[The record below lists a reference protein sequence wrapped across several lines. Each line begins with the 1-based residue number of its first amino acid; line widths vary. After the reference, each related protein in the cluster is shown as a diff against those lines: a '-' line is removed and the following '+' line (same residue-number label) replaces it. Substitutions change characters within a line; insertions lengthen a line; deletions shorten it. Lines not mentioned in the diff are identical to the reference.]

1 MAPPASRFK
10 RCAAAV
16 DPEFIM
22 NRQTSGHLLRI
33 AVLLLLVA
41 LAANT
46 VSARHRRSTSDTP
59 PGEFAY
65 YLLSLS
71 WSPAFC
77 LSSPGAAECK
87 GPRRFGFIVHGLW
100 PQNEKGWP
108 ENCDV
113 HESVPD
119 SVVNAI
125 SDLMPAR
132 GLIYHE
138 WSAHGT
144 CSGLNPADFFATVR
158 RAYASISIP
167 AAFSQ
172 SAQAIEQTPGG
183 IAQAFLQA
191 NPRLPA
197 ASLVVTCSGQ
207 DSPRLREVHVCLDR
221 ELNPR
226 ACSADAARGACRATS
241 LIVPPIR

>member
-1 MAPPASRFK
+1 
-10 RCAAAV
+10 
-16 DPEFIM
+16 M
-22 NRQTSGHLLRI
+22 NRLTSGHPLKIGLC
-33 AVLLLLVA
+33 LLLVA
-41 LAANT
+41 VCASS
-46 VSARHRRSTSDTP
+46 VFARHRRSASDTP

-77 LSSPGAAECK
+77 LSSPGAAECS

-100 PQNEKGWP
+100 PQNEQGWP

-113 HESVPD
+113 HEPVPD
-119 SVVNAI
+119 SVVNAV

-132 GLIYHE
+132 GLVYHE

-144 CSGLNPADFFATVR
+144 CSGLIPAEFFATVR
-158 RAYASISIP
+158 RAYASIAIP
-167 AAFSQ
+167 AAFSKSTQ
-172 SAQAIEQTPGG
+172 PVEQTPGG

-207 DSPRLREVHVCLDR
+207 GSPRLREIHICLDR
-221 ELNPR
+221 ELNAR